1 MKVMLFSEHLKTY
14 NNKDYEPKIHCQI
27 PSITEFPR
35 GLISIED
42 KLARCC
48 SFDIK
53 NDFLT
58 IEYVDELIDEDEIFQ
73 NEEIKCPYCGVEQ
86 SDSWECEDDGCV
98 TCDSCYSE
106 YTYERVVEVSY
117 TSNIKKKNEN
127 FTVFETIKSN
137 SN

>member
-1 MKVMLFSEHLKTY
+1 MKVLLFSEYLKTIHD
-14 NNKDYEPKIHCQI
+14 KEYEPAIICEI
-27 PSITEFPR
+27 TSIREFPR
-35 GLISIED
+35 GLISIEG

-58 IEYVDELIDEDEIFQ
+58 IEYVDELTDEDKIFQ
-73 NEEIKCPYCGVEQ
+73 NEEIKCPYCGVEH
-86 SDSWECEDDGCV
+86 SDSWECEDEGYI

-106 YTYERVVEVSY
+106 YIYERIVEVSY
-117 TSNIKKKNEN
+117 TSIIKKKNEN